1 MSDLMKLLQLES
13 EELSNKFAKASI
25 EGRGTPQEVADR
37 REAAVHALIAKYFP
51 FPFRI
56 AKGNIIDSF
65 GGRSA
70 SIDCVVLN
78 PEHPHTVS
86 DGNHFSVL
94 LADGTDHAIEIKPDL
109 TSRDEIERALKQI
122 ASVKKLKRLH
132 VGKPNTPSET
142 TINGIIFSN
151 TTYID
156 LNLLLNSITEYYTA
170 NRIKRVHQFD
180 LLVVNKRCVIVN
192 CRHGHNL
199 HPLHGAPE
207 GMLILQSGLNTF
219 AAAIFMMNQLPLS
232 RIRLD
237 ESVIV
242 GYIVKEDLG
251 IMEWSVPVNEA
262 LTALESLDTQE

>member
-94 LADGTDHAIEIKPDL
+94 LADGTDYAIEIKPDL

-122 ASVKKLKRLH
+122 TSVKQLKRLNNRS
-132 VGKPNTPSET
+132 PNDPST
-142 TINGIIFSN
+142 RINCIIFSN
-151 TTYID
+151 TTYANLD
-156 LNLLLNSITEYYTA
+156 LLLDSIIKYYRA
-170 NRIKRVHQFD
+170 NRTKRTHQFD
-180 LLVVNKRCVIVN
+180 MLVVNNRCVIVN

-199 HPLHGAPE
+199 HPQKGAPE

-219 AAAIFMMNQLPLS
+219 AATIFIMNQLPLS
-232 RIRLD
+232 RMRLD

-242 GYIVKEDLG
+242 DYIVQDDLG
-251 IMEWSVPVNEA
+251 PMQWSVSVNEA
-262 LTALESLDTQE
+262 LAELERLDIQE

>member
-86 DGNHFSVL
+86 EGNHFSVL
-94 LADGTDHAIEIKPDL
+94 LADGADFAIEVKPDL
-109 TSRDEIERALKQI
+109 ISKDEIERALKQI
-122 ASVKKLKRLH
+122 TSVKKLKRSRN
-132 VGKPNTPSET
+132 GEPKQTQ
-142 TINGIIFSN
+142 TINGVIFSN
-151 TTYID
+151 TTYAD
-156 LNLLLNSITEYYTA
+156 LSLLLSVITQYYVE
-170 NRIKRVHQFD
+170 NRIKRIHQFD
-180 LLVVNKRCVIVN
+180 LLVINQRCIIIN
-192 CRHGHNL
+192 CRHGHNFY
-199 HPLHGAPE
+199 PKNGGPE
-207 GMLILQSGLNTF
+207 GMLVLQSGVNTF
-219 AAAIFMMNQLPLS
+219 AAAILFMNRLPLS
-232 RIRLD
+232 RIRID
-237 ESVIV
+237 ESVIAN
-242 GYIVKEDLG
+242 YIVEDDLG
-251 IMEWSVPVNEA
+251 PMQWNVPVNEA
-262 LTALESLDTQE
+262 LSALECLDSTE